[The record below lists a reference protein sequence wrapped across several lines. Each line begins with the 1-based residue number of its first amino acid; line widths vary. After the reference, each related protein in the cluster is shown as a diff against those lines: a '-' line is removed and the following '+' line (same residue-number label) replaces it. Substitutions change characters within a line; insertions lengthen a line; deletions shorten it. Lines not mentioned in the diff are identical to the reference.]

1 MLRRW
6 GWLATLGTLGAAS
19 LAYVVVVRGFLDP
32 GVGHALGW
40 PLLGV
45 LPVVVFGTWL
55 LTVSTSPE
63 AVYVAVAGTGMAME
77 TAYLTFVGLD
87 PTVIHEPSFAW
98 ASAFGLAGESLG
110 VAGMAVLLAC
120 YPDGT
125 PERRWQLVAARCT
138 WLCLLG
144 VPLAL
149 LVLPVVTVP
158 AHMDLGVP
166 VPNTIAVPGLAWA
179 VPAVQVLANPYLPL
193 AIGLGVFATRALGGA
208 PEVRRRL
215 RLLLVVT
222 VVTVVSCTLWTSLPF
237 HPLIALLVTV
247 ALLALPATFVHG
259 ILRYGAF
266 AVAPDERG
274 PVGVR
279 ASNLL
284 IAVLYAMAV
293 ATPLVLLSDRVAAI
307 TVVLLTA
314 LLAVALLPAR
324 AALQRWIARTV
335 LGDRDRQLTMLN
347 ELGRLEQAGEPQELL
362 ARLAEA
368 VRAGLG
374 AAWVRVRLAGPDG
387 RPAGAPRGEAGD
399 VAGDPVVVQALRRG
413 DEPLGLVEVGPRR
426 HGEYSEAERALLATV
441 AGHVTAAVAN
451 VRLTAQLAV
460 RLDELTASRE
470 RLVAAQDDER
480 RRLER
485 DVHDGVQQDVVALIA
500 GLRLA
505 RNRLGRGELR
515 ESELAELQDLARGTL
530 TDIRELAHGIHPPV
544 LSDNGLVAA
553 VESGAA
559 RFPIPLDVDADERVR
574 AERFPVDVETT
585 AFYVVREALANTA
598 KHAHATRAAV
608 ALARM
613 DGHLCVTISDDGCGM
628 AAVVPADRGGLA
640 NIRDRVGALRGTV
653 DVGPNRP
660 TGTTVRVELPV
671 LGGRDA

>member
-45 LPVVVFGTWL
+45 LPMVVFGTWL
-55 LTVSTSPE
+55 LTVSASAE

-77 TAYLTFVGLD
+77 TAYLTLVGLD
-87 PTVIHEPSFAW
+87 PGAIHEPWFPW

-110 VAGMAVLLAC
+110 VTGMAVMLAC
-120 YPDGT
+120 YPDGR
-125 PERRWQLVAARCT
+125 PERRWQQVAARCT

-149 LVLPVVTVP
+149 LVLPAVAVP
-158 AHMDLGVP
+158 AHMDLGGS
-166 VPNTIAVPGLAWA
+166 VPNTAAVPGLAWA
-179 VPAVQVLANPYLPL
+179 VPAARVLANPYLPL
-193 AIGLGVFATRALGGA
+193 AVGLAVFAARALGGP

-215 RLLLVVT
+215 RVLLAVT

-237 HPLIALLVTV
+237 HPLVALLVTV
-247 ALLALPATFVHG
+247 ALLALPAAFVHG

-266 AVAPDERG
+266 GVAPDERG

-284 IAVLYAMAV
+284 VAVLYAMV
-293 ATPLVLLSDRVAAI
+293 VGTPLVLLSDRLAAI
-307 TVVLLTA
+307 TVVLVTA

-324 AALQRWIARTV
+324 AAMQRWVARTV

-347 ELGRLEQAGEPQELL
+347 ELGRLEEAGEPQELL
-362 ARLAEA
+362 ARLAET
-368 VRAGLG
+368 VRAGVG

-387 RPAGAPRGEAGD
+387 RAADVPHGEAGD
-399 VAGDPVVVQALRRG
+399 AAGDPAVVHALRRG
-413 DEPLGLVEVGPRR
+413 DEPVGAIEVGPRH
-426 HGEYSEAERALLATV
+426 HGEYSDAERALLATV
-441 AGHVTAAVAN
+441 VGPVTAAVAN
-451 VRLTAQLAV
+451 VRLTAQLAA

-505 RNRLGRGELR
+505 RNRLARGELA
-515 ESELAELQDLARGTL
+515 EAELAELQDLARGTL

-559 RFPIPLDVDADERVR
+559 RFPVPLEVDADERVR
-574 AERFPVDVETT
+574 AERFPEDVETT
-585 AFYVVREALANTA
+585 AYYVVREALANTA
-598 KHAHATRAAV
+598 KHARATHAAV
-608 ALARM
+608 GLARY
-613 DGHLCVTISDDGCGM
+613 DGHLRVTISDDGCGM
-628 AAVVPADRGGLA
+628 DDVVPADRGGLA
-640 NIRDRVGALRGTV
+640 NIRDRVGALHGTV
-653 DVGPNRP
+653 TVGLNRP
-660 TGTTVRVELPV
+660 SGTTVRVELPV
-671 LGGRDA
+671 LGGRDG